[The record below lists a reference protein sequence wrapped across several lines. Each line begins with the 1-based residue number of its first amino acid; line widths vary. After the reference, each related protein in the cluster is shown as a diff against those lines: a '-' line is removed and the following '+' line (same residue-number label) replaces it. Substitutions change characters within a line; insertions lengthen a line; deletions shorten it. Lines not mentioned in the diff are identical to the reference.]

1 MLDDASPS
9 HAMLPSRIPSFARAF
24 PRSPELDALVEAFAR
39 GDYASVRSRAPD
51 LERSSDDP
59 AIQQA
64 ARTLVE
70 RTRPEPLVVV
80 VLSIAALLLV
90 VLAAW
95 AITHGK
101 PP

>member
-1 MLDDASPS
+1 MGS
-9 HAMLPSRIPSFARAF
+9 SRIPSFAREF

-39 GDYASVRSRAPD
+39 GDYAAVRSRAPG
-51 LERSSDDP
+51 LERSSGDP

-70 RTRPEPLVVV
+70 RTRPDPLAVTLLAMAVV
-80 VLSIAALLLV
+80 LLV

-95 AITHGK
+95 AIHHGNA
-101 PP
+101 P